1 MTKVSVAINDK
12 GARIGET
19 HQCARLTNA
28 DVDMIRELREGHNLT
43 YRVIAEKFE
52 VSKSLV
58 RQICRYQIRCQTPVR
73 WKIINMG
80 DEE

>member
-19 HQCARLTNA
+19 HQRAKLTDG
-28 DVDMIRELREGHNLT
+28 DVDMIRELREGHGLS
-43 YRVIAEKFE
+43 YREIAEKFE
-52 VSKSLV
+52 VSKSLA

-73 WKIINMG
+73 WKIISRG
-80 DEE
+80 DDE